1 MGMGS
6 MPGTPTG
13 GYAMAGGMGMGLG
26 MNMGMGVNMNA
37 HMGMNMGMGAHDGA
51 PTHMNFPDMGGSSV
65 NNTNNTNYAA
75 GATTQVD
82 QSAAFNLCR
91 RRVIAPGIEGQSS
104 AFAATVDPELA
115 GIAVRVA
122 NPQPL
127 VLPNGFLWEF
137 EVCST

>member
-13 GYAMAGGMGMGLG
+13 GYAMAGGMGIGLG
-26 MNMGMGVNMNA
+26 MNMGMGMST
-37 HMGMNMGMGAHDGA
+37 HTGMGPHDGG
-51 PTHMNFPDMGGSSV
+51 PMHMNVPDMGGSSA
-65 NNTNNTNYAA
+65 NNTNNTDH
-75 GATTQVD
+75 ATRATMQAD

-91 RRVIAPGIEGQSS
+91 RRVVAPGIEGQSS
-104 AFAATVDPELA
+104 AFAVMVDPDLA

-137 EVCST
+137 EVCTQPTEI